1 MRQIEYNID
10 IMKQNYN
17 YKACM
22 QGDSLKIILNVYNNG
37 SQYDLTGA
45 KAILNF
51 AKPDGTP
58 IVKKDDIT
66 VEGNIIACILDEEYT
81 NIHGKAKFE
90 FEINKD
96 GKTTTFPLE
105 LIIAEKVFESSI
117 VNNKIVE
124 LLNLVKID
132 DAIDD
137 FMDSIKKKQAELSS
151 QIDENTKYLEN
162 RIDNIVVESGDN
174 PIQIQDS
181 LIDVTNKKHDTLN
194 QRLNSDTDFIL
205 GLNKNIIKLNYNS
218 NGEVIK
224 IEEINDNNE
233 TISTT
238 NIEYKDGI
246 VSKVTDK
253 IGINTTITTFN
264 FDNNNQ
270 LEKIIRS

>member
-1 MRQIEYNID
+1 MREIIYNTDID
-10 IMKQNYN
+10 KQAYE

-58 IVKKDDIT
+58 VTKADNIT
-66 VEGNIIACILDEEYT
+66 VENNTISCILNEEYT
-81 NIHGKAKFE
+81 NTYGKAKFE

-105 LIIAEKVFESSI
+105 LIIAEKVFQGSV

-132 DAIDD
+132 EAIDD
-137 FMDSIKKKQAELSS
+137 FMDGIKKEITSMSS
-151 QIDENTKYLEN
+151 EIAENTKYLEN

-181 LIDVTNKKHDTLN
+181 LTDVTNKNHDTLN

-264 FDNNNQ
+264 FGNNNQ

>member
-1 MRQIEYNID
+1 MSLIQNCLDKIKNAIYGREVRQ
-10 IMKQNYN
+10 
-17 YKACM
+17 
-22 QGDSLKIILNVYNNG
+22 
-37 SQYDLTGA
+37 
-45 KAILNF
+45 
-51 AKPDGTP
+51 
-58 IVKKDDIT
+58 
-66 VEGNIIACILDEEYT
+66 
-81 NIHGKAKFE
+81 
-90 FEINKD
+90 
-96 GKTTTFPLE
+96 
-105 LIIAEKVFESSI
+105 SI
-117 VNNKIVE
+117 V
-124 LLNLVKID
+124 
-132 DAIDD
+132 DAIDQCYKD
-137 FMDSIKKKQAELSS
+137 ATGNPKSVAKVVNELDTIREDIEELGS

-181 LIDVTNKKHDTLN
+181 LIDVTNKNHDTLN

>member
-1 MRQIEYNID
+1 MSKIKIVGRYIGNGDTYVVEDKIFKRFIWTEADVSAETYNELIQGEKDGWFNFYEPVTKLELKQILANLSSGINKEFLLIEKR
-10 IMKQNYN
+10 I
-17 YKACM
+17 
-22 QGDSLKIILNVYNNG
+22 DSLGEAEVKALSARLDNFGVNVYNDFQNL
-37 SQYDLTGA
+37 QEE
-45 KAILNF
+45 
-51 AKPDGTP
+51 
-58 IVKKDDIT
+58 VDDI
-66 VEGNIIACILDEEYT
+66 
-81 NIHGKAKFE
+81 KKE
-90 FEINKD
+90 F
-96 GKTTTFPLE
+96 
-105 LIIAEKVFESSI
+105 
-117 VNNKIVE
+117 
-124 LLNLVKID
+124 
-132 DAIDD
+132 
-137 FMDSIKKKQAELSS
+137 SS

-174 PIQIQDS
+174 PTQIQDS
-181 LIDVTNKKHDTLN
+181 LIDVTNKNHDTLN

>member
-1 MRQIEYNID
+1 MSTIKDYLNKIKTAIYGREVRQ
-10 IMKQNYN
+10 
-17 YKACM
+17 
-22 QGDSLKIILNVYNNG
+22 
-37 SQYDLTGA
+37 
-45 KAILNF
+45 
-51 AKPDGTP
+51 
-58 IVKKDDIT
+58 
-66 VEGNIIACILDEEYT
+66 
-81 NIHGKAKFE
+81 
-90 FEINKD
+90 
-96 GKTTTFPLE
+96 
-105 LIIAEKVFESSI
+105 SI
-117 VNNKIVE
+117 V
-124 LLNLVKID
+124 
-132 DAIDD
+132 
-137 FMDSIKKKQAELSS
+137 DSIEQCYKDATGHPESVIAVVNEIENVKQEQAELSS

-181 LIDVTNKKHDTLN
+181 LIDVTNKNHDTLN